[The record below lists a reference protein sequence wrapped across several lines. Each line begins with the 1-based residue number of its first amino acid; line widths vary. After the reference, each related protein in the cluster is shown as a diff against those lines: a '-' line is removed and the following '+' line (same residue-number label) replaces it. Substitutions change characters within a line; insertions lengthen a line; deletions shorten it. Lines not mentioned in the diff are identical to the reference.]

1 MQTGDSA
8 ILITIDD
15 PATEAA
21 VARLAARKGVSPDQA
36 IKIAVENEITAFAAE
51 QTP

>member
-21 VARLAARKGVSPDQA
+21 VARLAALKGVPPDQA
-36 IKIAVENEITAFAAE
+36 IKIAIENEIAALAAG